1 MGPPHATPL
10 WGAFFWNLKA
20 RVLDVVPS
28 THRPVAHRA
37 LLPPTQPP
45 ALTSLR
51 GPLIKETSDFAHSID
66 QNKLLGTNLWASPQ
80 PMTWWIVR
88 YWSVNWIVRLDYWF
102 VYSYLS

>member
-1 MGPPHATPL
+1 MVL
-10 WGAFFWNLKA
+10 EA
-20 RVLDVVPS
+20 RGEGVWCQEPTAS
-28 THRPVAHRA
+28 W
-37 LLPPTQPP
+37 LPPTQQP

-51 GPLIKETSDFAHSID
+51 RPLIKETSDFAHSID
-66 QNKLLGTNLWASPQ
+66 QNKLLGTNLWASPL